1 MTLISLLSGNEVFFT
16 VAWINNFD
24 IEQKVLNDRSYVF
37 TLNCNFVVTYLAEE
51 VRMLRFMFML
61 QLYWEH

>member
-1 MTLISLLSGNEVFFT
+1 MTLISWLFSDEVVFT

-24 IEQKVLNDRSYVF
+24 IEQKVQNDKSYVF

-51 VRMLRFMFML
+51 VRTLK
-61 QLYWEH
+61 